1 MAEPIEV
8 EVRLKCQAPVPVAF
22 RVRGQRRT
30 ITDVG
35 RKWRKG
41 GELHYLVMAGP
52 QRVFELAYHRDEG
65 RWRLIRGP
73 QEFLQTDPTA

>member
-1 MAEPIEV
+1 
-8 EVRLKCQAPVPVAF
+8 
-22 RVRGQRRT
+22 
-30 ITDVG
+30 
-35 RKWRKG
+35 
-41 GELHYLVMAGP
+41 VMAGP